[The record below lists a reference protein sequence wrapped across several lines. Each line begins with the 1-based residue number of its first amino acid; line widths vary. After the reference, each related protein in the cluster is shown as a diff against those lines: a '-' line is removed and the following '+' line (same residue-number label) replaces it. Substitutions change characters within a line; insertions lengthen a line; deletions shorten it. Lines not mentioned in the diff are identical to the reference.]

1 MKKSHVGWQTL
12 VVILLATVYV
22 AAPELSLAGT
32 AKGVRLSPKVADP
45 QTDFLAVQ
53 VGSDGTFNMGANPL
67 AADCGT
73 GPTFNTP
80 CRYNLMFAWPSEPGS
95 SFTTVRIDGSDF
107 PPSSA
112 PAPSCPPSSRRPTP
126 IPSLT

>member
-22 AAPELSLAGT
+22 AAPGLSLAGT

-67 AADCGT
+67 VADCGT
-73 GPTFNTP
+73 GPTFD
-80 CRYNLMFAWPSEPGS
+80 
-95 SFTTVRIDGSDF
+95 TV
-107 PPSSA
+107 
-112 PAPSCPPSSRRPTP
+112 TV
-126 IPSLT
+126 

>member
-53 VGSDGTFNMGANPL
+53 VGSDGTFNMGANPF
-67 AADCGT
+67 AGDCGF
-73 GPTFNTP
+73 GPTFPSP